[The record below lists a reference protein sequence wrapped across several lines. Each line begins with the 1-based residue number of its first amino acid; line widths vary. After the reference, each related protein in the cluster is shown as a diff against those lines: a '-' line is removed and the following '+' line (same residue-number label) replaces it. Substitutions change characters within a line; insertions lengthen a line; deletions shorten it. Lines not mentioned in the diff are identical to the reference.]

1 MYATK
6 NKIDIDEYVK
16 FIALPQEVRAEVYGY
31 HTVTDYIKHHN
42 VTQKQISY
50 WNNDDEVLRQ
60 IRTQR
65 IKYFDQKTS
74 EILYAFYKKTVQ
86 NADANRVQLW
96 LTKIAGLKD
105 ETVVD
110 NKFTI
115 EWAKPPETQNIIEM
129 IEDTNSGEINKL
141 LQDENTN

>member
-1 MYATK
+1 
-6 NKIDIDEYVK
+6 
-16 FIALPQEVRAEVYGY
+16 
-31 HTVTDYIKHHN
+31 
-42 VTQKQISY
+42 
-50 WNNDDEVLRQ
+50 
-60 IRTQR
+60 
-65 IKYFDQKTS
+65 
-74 EILYAFYKKTVQ
+74 
-86 NADANRVQLW
+86 
-96 LTKIAGLKD
+96 LKD